1 MTNKELATK
10 IVELL
15 GGAENIISAENC
27 MTRLRVNLKDPTKAD
42 SQAIKNTEGVLGV
55 VYDEGSDY
63 IQVVLGP
70 GKVRN
75 IMTVCT
81 EELGIN
87 EIHGQA
93 VGGDWKKNKE
103 AVQSNRKNK
112 KLIDRVRVLADIF
125 TPMIPAFIA
134 SGICNGL
141 AKIVNILLA
150 AGMLPDVTAV
160 VIVSNIFK
168 LISNAFLSYMAIYTG
183 CRSAKQFGVNEMLGG
198 MIGAASLN
206 SVVDTISKALGWYN
220 ADVVNNSVLATGA
233 GGIIGVV
240 IGVWFLAKIEKWVHK
255 HMPEVLDVAFTPLVS
270 MLVAVPLYVIVIMP
284 ITGYFSNLVTGFL
297 SIFINSSNPVVS
309 VITGYI
315 LAATFL
321 PLVLM
326 GLHRGLTPIYAVQIE
341 SIGYTTLFPAVAMA
355 GAGQVGAAFAL
366 YLKAKKVGNTRLQ
379 GVIRGAIPA
388 GMMGIGEPLIYG
400 VTLPMMKP
408 FITAG
413 LGAGFGGAFC
423 MLMQV
428 ASTASSPSGLLGV
441 TIIVP
446 EKMLFYLCGILIS
459 YIAGAII
466 TYFFI
471 SEEDVAKA

>member
-15 GGAENIISAENC
+15 GGAENIVNAENC
-27 MTRLRVNLKDPTKAD
+27 MTRLRVNVKDPSKMD
-42 SQAIKNTEGVLGV
+42 PEAIKNTPGVLGV
-55 VYDEGSDY
+55 VYDDGADY
-63 IQVVLGP
+63 VQVVLGP

-75 IMTVCT
+75 IMTICT
-81 EELGIN
+81 QELGVHEVSTQIT
-87 EIHGQA
+87 GD
-93 VGGDWKKNKE
+93 DWKKNKE
-103 AVQSNRKNK
+103 NIQNNRKNK
-112 KLIDRVRVLADIF
+112 KLVDKVRVLADIF

-141 AKIVNILLA
+141 GKVVKIMMG
-150 AGMLPDVTAV
+150 AGVLPNVTAV
-160 VIVSNIFK
+160 IVVYNLFV
-168 LISNAFLSYMAIYTG
+168 LIGNAFLSYMAIYTG
-183 CRSAKQFGVNEMLGG
+183 VRAAKQFGVNEMLGG

-206 SVVDTISKALGWYN
+206 SVVNTISQALGWYN
-220 ADVVNNSVLATGA
+220 ADVVNDSVLATGA

-284 ITGYFSNLVTGFL
+284 ITGYISNLVSGFL
-297 SIFINSSNPVVS
+297 GLFINSTNPVVS

-321 PLVLM
+321 PLVLL
-326 GLHRGLTPIYAVQIE
+326 GLHRGLVPIYAIQIE
-341 SIGYTTLFPAVAMA
+341 SLGFTTLFPAVAMA
-355 GAGQVGAAFAL
+355 GAGQVGAAIAL
-366 YLKAKKVGNTRLQ
+366 YLKAKKVGNNRLQ

-388 GMMGIGEPLIYG
+388 GVLGIGEPLIYG

-423 MLMQV
+423 MLMKV
-428 ASTASSPSGLLGV
+428 ASTAYSPSGLLGV
-441 TIIVP
+441 SIMLP
-446 EKMLFYLCGILIS
+446 EKMLYYLCGILIS
-459 YIAGAII
+459 YVAGAII
-466 TYFFI
+466 TYLFI
-471 SEEDVAKA
+471 SEEDVAAV

>member
-27 MTRLRVNLKDPTKAD
+27 MTRLRVNLKDPTKAN

-87 EIHGQA
+87 EVHGQE

-103 AVQSNRKNK
+103 AVQSKRKNK

-160 VIVSNIFK
+160 VIVSNVFK

-206 SVVDTISKALGWYN
+206 SVVDTISKALGW
-220 ADVVNNSVLATGA
+220 
-233 GGIIGVV
+233 
-240 IGVWFLAKIEKWVHK
+240 
-255 HMPEVLDVAFTPLVS
+255 
-270 MLVAVPLYVIVIMP
+270 
-284 ITGYFSNLVTGFL
+284 
-297 SIFINSSNPVVS
+297 
-309 VITGYI
+309 
-315 LAATFL
+315 
-321 PLVLM
+321 
-326 GLHRGLTPIYAVQIE
+326 
-341 SIGYTTLFPAVAMA
+341 
-355 GAGQVGAAFAL
+355 
-366 YLKAKKVGNTRLQ
+366 
-379 GVIRGAIPA
+379 
-388 GMMGIGEPLIYG
+388 
-400 VTLPMMKP
+400 
-408 FITAG
+408 
-413 LGAGFGGAFC
+413 
-423 MLMQV
+423 
-428 ASTASSPSGLLGV
+428 
-441 TIIVP
+441 
-446 EKMLFYLCGILIS
+446 
-459 YIAGAII
+459 
-466 TYFFI
+466 
-471 SEEDVAKA
+471 